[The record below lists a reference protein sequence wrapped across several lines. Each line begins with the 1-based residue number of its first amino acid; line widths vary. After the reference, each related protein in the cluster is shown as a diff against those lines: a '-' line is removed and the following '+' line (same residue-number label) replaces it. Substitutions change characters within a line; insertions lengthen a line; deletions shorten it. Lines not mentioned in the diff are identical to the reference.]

1 MHALWYEEM
10 HRKYI
15 FFSMGSVRFQPII
28 CFHLT
33 KTIFNRYIV
42 LYVSYTVI

>member
-15 FFSMGSVRFQPII
+15 FFQWEV
-28 CFHLT
+28 CV
-33 KTIFNRYIV
+33 FNQSFASI
-42 LYVSYTVI
+42 